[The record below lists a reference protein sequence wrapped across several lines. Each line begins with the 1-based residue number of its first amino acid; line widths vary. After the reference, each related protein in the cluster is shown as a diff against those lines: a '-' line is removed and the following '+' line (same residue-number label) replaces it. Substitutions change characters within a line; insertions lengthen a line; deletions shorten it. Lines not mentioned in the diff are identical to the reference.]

1 MLVTITCVW
10 FRVEYG
16 QSKLISDC
24 SLFIDIPQSNQKIFS
39 IPLALVCSLVL
50 TKVQPDSLFYSL
62 QLAGKCVGCADGSAK
77 HLYIYIKHAKSCST
91 LQLPTSLL
99 HTD

>member
-1 MLVTITCVW
+1 VLVTITCVW
-10 FRVEYG
+10 FRLEYG
-16 QSKLISDC
+16 QSNLVSDC
-24 SLFIDIPQSNQKIFS
+24 SLFIDIPQSNQKLFS
-39 IPLALVCSLVL
+39 VPLTLVCSLVL
-50 TKVQPDSLFYSL
+50 TKVQADSLFYSL

-77 HLYIYIKHAKSCST
+77 YLFIYIKHAESYST